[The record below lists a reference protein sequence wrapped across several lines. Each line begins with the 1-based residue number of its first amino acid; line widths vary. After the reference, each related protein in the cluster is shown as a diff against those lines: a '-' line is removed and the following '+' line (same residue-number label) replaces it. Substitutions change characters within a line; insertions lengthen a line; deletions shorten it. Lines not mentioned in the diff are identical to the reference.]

1 MKLSVFIV
9 TYNQER
15 YIRQCLESV
24 VAQKVNFDYEVI
36 IGDDCSTDGT
46 GAICDE
52 FASKYPQ
59 IHVYHHPKNLGLL
72 GNWEFV
78 MNKCQGEYIAI
89 VEGDDYWID
98 EHKLQTQV
106 DYLDV
111 HPDCAFTFTS
121 ANIQIEPGGHV
132 GEEQSLKSIREGKYT
147 ADDFVDKPLCV
158 LSSTVVC
165 RNVLQPMH
173 YDKRL
178 LYADFYT
185 FMRLFEKGYGYGFSK
200 QMTTYRVHASNLSRQ
215 DAEFCRGKFRQDRY
229 LMKIFPTY
237 ADYFEKDADFCLQH
251 LITFRE
257 DGWKY
262 RFIKMK
268 QQPRLFF
275 SRFFLTT
282 IGKYFL
288 KGALL
293 RWLHYYEIK
302 RAIKRFFFLR
312 RIEREDNELR
322 KQVAQWIQELPTDIL
337 HANHDA
343 SDLIV
348 SMTSYG
354 QRLSDSCPYA
364 LYSIFTQTLRPNRI
378 CLFLDNS
385 WSDETLPP
393 LIKRLQQSGLEVYY
407 GEDLRSYKKLIP
419 ALQRFPNNRIITVD
433 DDFYYNRNLFQWLVE
448 EYERAVTQGEQAVV
462 GSWASVETVIKG
474 EFAPYN
480 DWPDGYGSHTNEHW
494 SLKAGNGT
502 LYPPHVFD
510 EEICKSEVFMQLA
523 PTADDL
529 WFWAMERRQN
539 IPIRQIPTGRYGLH
553 RSVNRLLQY
562 DYEHQTD
569 TLTYINNVQDN
580 NEQQFRALIERY
592 NIKPLQ

>member
-24 VAQKVNFDYEVI
+24 VAQKVNFEYEVI

-46 GAICDE
+46 GSICDE
-52 FASKYPQ
+52 FATKYPQ
-59 IHVYHHPKNLGLL
+59 IQVYHHPKNLGLL

-98 EHKLQTQV
+98 EHKLQTQI
-106 DYLDV
+106 DYLDTY
-111 HPDCAFTFTS
+111 PDCAFTFTS
-121 ANIQIEPGGHV
+121 ANIQIEPGGHEGV
-132 GEEQSLKSIREGKYT
+132 EQSLKHIREGKYT
-147 ADDFVDKPLCV
+147 AEDFVGKPLCV

-185 FMRLFEKGYGYGFSK
+185 FMYLFEKGYGYGFSK

-237 ADYFEKDADFCLQH
+237 ADYFAADADFCLQH

-275 SRFFLTT
+275 SKFFLTT

-312 RIEREDNELR
+312 RVEREDNQLC
-322 KQVAQWIQELPTDIL
+322 KQVAQQIYELPMDIL

-343 SDLIV
+343 SDIIV

-354 QRLSDSCPYA
+354 HRLSDSCPYA
-364 LYSIFTQTLRPNRI
+364 LYSMFTQTLKPNRI
-378 CLFLDNS
+378 CLFLDYS
-385 WSDETLPP
+385 WSDDTLPP

-433 DDFYYNRNLFQWLVE
+433 DDFYYNKNLCQWLVE
-448 EYERAVTQGEQAVV
+448 EYERAVTQGEHAVV
-462 GSWASVETVIKG
+462 GSWASVETVING

-480 DWPDGYGSHTNEHW
+480 DWRDGYGTHRDEHW

-510 EEICKSEVFMQLA
+510 DEICRSEMFQKLA

-569 TLTYINNVQDN
+569 ALTYFNNVQDN

>member
-24 VAQKVNFDYEVI
+24 VAQKFNFDYEVI

-52 FASKYPQ
+52 LAAKYPQ
-59 IHVYHHPKNLGLL
+59 IQVYHHPKNKGLL

-78 MNKCQGEYIAI
+78 MNHCQGDYIAI

-98 EHKLQTQV
+98 EYKLQTQV
-106 DYLDV
+106 DYLDA
-111 HPDCAFTFTS
+111 HSDCAFTFTS

-147 ADDFVDKPLCV
+147 ADDFVGKPLCV

-185 FMRLFEKGYGYGFSK
+185 FMRLFEQGYGYGFSK
-200 QMTTYRVHASNLSRQ
+200 QMSTYRVHASNLSRQ

-237 ADYFEKDADFCLQH
+237 ADYFAEDADFCLQH

-275 SRFFLTT
+275 SKFFLTT
-282 IGKYFL
+282 IGKYFM

-293 RWLHYYEIK
+293 RWVYYYDIK

-312 RIEREDNELR
+312 RVEREDNQLR
-322 KQVAQWIQELPTDIL
+322 KRVAQQIHELPTDIL

-364 LYSIFTQTLRPNRI
+364 LYSMFTQTLRPNRI
-378 CLFLDNS
+378 CLFLDDS
-385 WSDETLPP
+385 WSDEMLPP

-419 ALQRFPNNRIITVD
+419 ALQHFPANRIITVD
-433 DDFYYNRNLFQWLVE
+433 DDFYYNKYLCQWLVE
-448 EYERAVTQGEQAVV
+448 EYDRAVAQGGQAVV
-462 GSWASVETVIKG
+462 GSWASVETVNNG

-480 DWPDGYGSHTNEHW
+480 DWPDGYGTHKDEHW

-510 EEICKSEVFMQLA
+510 DEICRSEMFQKLA

-562 DYEHQTD
+562 DFENQPD
-569 TLTYINNVQDN
+569 ALTYINNVQDN

>member
-52 FASKYPQ
+52 LAAKYPQ
-59 IHVYHHPKNLGLL
+59 IQVYHHPKNKGLL

-78 MNKCQGEYIAI
+78 MNHCQGDYIAI
-89 VEGDDYWID
+89 LEGDDYWID
-98 EHKLQTQV
+98 EYKLQTQV
-106 DYLDV
+106 DYLDA
-111 HPDCAFTFTS
+111 HPDCAFTFSS
-121 ANIQIEPGGHV
+121 ANIQIEPGGHE
-132 GEEQSLKSIREGKYT
+132 GGEQSLKNIREGKYM

-237 ADYFEKDADFCLQH
+237 ADYFAADADFCLQH

-275 SRFFLTT
+275 SKFFLTT

-312 RIEREDNELR
+312 RVEREDNQLR
-322 KQVAQWIQELPTDIL
+322 KQVAQQIYELPMDIL

-354 QRLSDSCPYA
+354 HRLSDSCPYA
-364 LYSIFTQTLRPNRI
+364 LYSIFSQTLRPNRI

-393 LIKRLQQSGLEVYY
+393 LIKRMQQSGLEVYY
-407 GEDLRSYKKLIP
+407 SEDLRSYKKLIP
-419 ALQRFPNNRIITVD
+419 ALQRFPDNRIITVD
-433 DDFYYNRNLFQWLVE
+433 DDFYYNKDLCQWLVE
-448 EYERAVTQGEQAVV
+448 EYDRAVAQGEQAVV
-462 GSWASVETVIKG
+462 GSWASVETSLNG

-480 DWPDGYGSHTNEHW
+480 DWPDGAGLDKNKHW

-502 LYPPHVFD
+502 LYPPRVFD
-510 EEICKSEVFMQLA
+510 DEICKSEVFMQLA

-539 IPIRQIPTGRYGLH
+539 ILIRQIPTGRYGLH
-553 RSVNRLLQY
+553 RCVNRLLQY

-569 TLTYINNVQDN
+569 ALTYINNVQDN